1 MKRPCAVYTAVL
13 TALLLASCGSKPP
26 AGVAA
31 KVNGFAI
38 TYAELEKTFQTQ
50 PQPSEGSNE
59 DQVMSSKLE
68 LLNSLITSEIMHQ
81 RAEKAGLTAVDAD
94 VDTEFNNMK
103 APFTKE
109 EFERKLA
116 DRHMTADDLKS
127 QLRRDLTVNKLVNKE
142 IKSHITIT
150 DADVANFYNANK
162 AMFNLAEPQIHI
174 AQILV
179 TTAPDP
185 NVRNLKSSKAQNDK
199 EARLK
204 IEDIAARLARGEDF
218 AMLAQNYSEDPNT
231 APNGGDMGLIPE
243 SNLDR
248 ASPDL
253 KRLVLSLQPGV
264 PSKPIQT
271 QYGYQI
277 LKVIS
282 REPAGQRELND
293 PRVQQ
298 NIREMLLNRK
308 TQLLQSAYIEVA
320 RDQAKIENY
329 LANSIVENAGKGK

>member
-1 MKRPCAVYTAVL
+1 MKRYCVFSLALAVL
-13 TALLLASCGSKPP
+13 SLAACTSKPP

-31 KVNGFAI
+31 KVNGMAI

-50 PQPSEGSNE
+50 PQPTEGSNE
-59 DQVMSSKLE
+59 DQVMTNKLE
-68 LLNSLITSEIMHQ
+68 LLNSMITSEIMWQ

-94 VDTEFNNMK
+94 VDTAFNNMK

-109 EFERKLA
+109 EFDQKLN
-116 DRHMTADDLKS
+116 DRHMTAADLKS
-127 QLRRDLTVNKLVNKE
+127 QLRRDLTVDKLVNKE

-150 DADVANFYNANK
+150 DADVGNFYNSNR

-179 TTAPDP
+179 TPGPDP
-185 NVRNLKSSKAQNDK
+185 NVRNLKNSKAQNDR
-199 EARLK
+199 EARAK
-204 IEDIAARLARGEDF
+204 IDDIEGRLSRGEDF

-231 APNGGDMGLIPE
+231 AANGGDMGLIPE
-243 SNLDR
+243 SNLER

-329 LANSIVENAGKGK
+329 LARGIVENAGKGK

>member
-1 MKRPCAVYTAVL
+1 MKPFCAMYS
-13 TALLLASCGSKPP
+13 TALAAVMLAACGSKPP

-31 KVNGFAI
+31 TVNGHAI
-38 TYAELEKTFQTQ
+38 TFSELEKTFQTQ

-68 LLNSLITSEIMHQ
+68 LLNSMITNEIMHQ

-94 VDTEFNNMK
+94 VDTKFNEMK

-109 EFERKLA
+109 EFEQKLKE
-116 DRHMTADDLKS
+116 RHMTAEDLKA
-127 QLRRDLTVNKLVNKE
+127 QLRIELTVDKLVNKE

-150 DADVANFYNANK
+150 DADVSSFYNSNK

-179 TTAPDP
+179 TTGPDP
-185 NVRNLKSSKAQNDK
+185 NVRNLKNNKAQNEK
-199 EARLK
+199 EAKAK
-204 IEDIAARLARGEDF
+204 IDDIEARLARGEDF

-243 SNLDR
+243 SNLER

-308 TQLLQSAYIEVA
+308 TQLLQSAYVEVA
-320 RDQAKIENY
+320 RDQAKIENF
-329 LANSIVENAGKGK
+329 LARSIVENAGKGK

>member
-1 MKRPCAVYTAVL
+1 MKRFCAVFPAVV
-13 TALLLASCGSKPP
+13 LAACNASPP

-31 KVNGFAI
+31 KVNGHAI

-68 LLNSLITSEIMHQ
+68 LLNSLITSEIMQQ
-81 RAEKAGLTAVDAD
+81 RAEKAGLMAVDAD
-94 VDTEFNNMK
+94 VDTEFNKMK
-103 APFTKE
+103 APYTKE
-109 EFERKLA
+109 EFEQKLA
-116 DRHMTADDLKS
+116 DRHMTADELKA

-142 IKSHITIT
+142 ITSHITIT
-150 DADVANFYNANK
+150 DADVANFYSSNK

-179 TTAPDP
+179 TPGPDP
-185 NVRNLKSSKAQNDK
+185 NVHNLKNSKAQNEK
-199 EARLK
+199 EARVK
-204 IEDIAARLARGEDF
+204 IEDIETRLARGEDF

-243 SNLDR
+243 SNVDR

-308 TQLLQSAYIEVA
+308 TQLLQSAYVEVA

-329 LANSIVENAGKGK
+329 LARTIVDNAGKTK

>member
-1 MKRPCAVYTAVL
+1 MKRPCAVYATVL
-13 TALLLASCGSKPP
+13 AALILAACGSKPP

-31 KVNGFAI
+31 TVNGRAI
-38 TYAELEKTFQTQ
+38 TFSELEKTFQTQ

-68 LLNSLITSEIMHQ
+68 LLNSLITSEIMLQ

-94 VDTEFNNMK
+94 VDTKFNEMK
-103 APFTKE
+103 APYTKE
-109 EFERKLA
+109 EFEQKLA
-116 DRHMTADDLKS
+116 DRHMTADDLKA
-127 QLRRDLTVNKLVNKE
+127 QLRRDLTVDKLVNKE

-150 DADVANFYNANK
+150 DADVTNFYNSNK
-162 AMFNLAEPQIHI
+162 ASFNLAEPQIHI

-179 TTAPDP
+179 TTGPDP
-185 NVRNLKSSKAQNDK
+185 NVRNLKNSKAKDEK
-199 EARLK
+199 EAKAKIDDIEARLS
-204 IEDIAARLARGEDF
+204 RGEDF

-264 PSKPIQT
+264 PSRPIQT

-320 RDQAKIENY
+320 RDQAKIENF
-329 LANSIVENAGKGK
+329 LARSIVENAGKGK

>member
-1 MKRPCAVYTAVL
+1 MYS
-13 TALLLASCGSKPP
+13 TALAAVMLAACGSKPP
-26 AGVAA
+26 ACVAA
-31 KVNGFAI
+31 TVNGHAI
-38 TYAELEKTFQTQ
+38 TFSELEKTFQTQ

-68 LLNSLITSEIMHQ
+68 LLNSMITNEIMHQ

-94 VDTEFNNMK
+94 VDTKFNEMK

-109 EFERKLA
+109 EFEQKLKE
-116 DRHMTADDLKS
+116 RHMTAEDLKA
-127 QLRRDLTVNKLVNKE
+127 QLRIELTVDKLVNKE

-150 DADVANFYNANK
+150 DADVSSFYNSNK

-179 TTAPDP
+179 TTGPDP
-185 NVRNLKSSKAQNDK
+185 NVRNLKNNKAQNEK
-199 EARLK
+199 EAKAK
-204 IEDIAARLARGEDF
+204 IDDIEARLARGEDF

-243 SNLDR
+243 SNLER

-308 TQLLQSAYIEVA
+308 TQLLQSAYVEVA
-320 RDQAKIENY
+320 RDQAKIENF
-329 LANSIVENAGKGK
+329 LARSIVENAGKGK

>member
-185 NVRNLKSSKAQNDK
+185 NVRNLKNSKAQNDK

-204 IEDIAARLARGEDF
+204 IEDIEARLSRGEDF

-264 PSKPIQT
+264 LSKPIQT

>member
-1 MKRPCAVYTAVL
+1 MRVNE
-13 TALLLASCGSKPP
+13 
-26 AGVAA
+26 AA
-31 KVNGFAI
+31 
-38 TYAELEKTFQTQ
+38 
-50 PQPSEGSNE
+50 
-59 DQVMSSKLE
+59 D
-68 LLNSLITSEIMHQ
+68 
-81 RAEKAGLTAVDAD
+81 
-94 VDTEFNNMK
+94 
-103 APFTKE
+103 
-109 EFERKLA
+109 
-116 DRHMTADDLKS
+116 
-127 QLRRDLTVNKLVNKE
+127 
-142 IKSHITIT
+142 
-150 DADVANFYNANK
+150 
-162 AMFNLAEPQIHI
+162 
-174 AQILV
+174 LV
-179 TTAPDP
+179 TGAPDP